1 MYETPRAWP
10 LQWPAGYPRTPVNQ
24 RRIGKFT
31 NHRKP
36 LTIAASIARLQHQVD
51 LLGGCRTVLSSNV
64 ETRLDGLPRS
74 DARMPED
81 PGVCVYFH
89 LKGRPTAMPCD
100 AYRAVADN
108 IAAIAAHIDA
118 VRSIGR

>member
-24 RRIGKFT
+24 RRLVKFT

-51 LLGGCRTVLSSNV
+51 LLGGNDTVLSNNV
-64 ETRLDGLPRS
+64 ETRMDGLPRS

-81 PGVCVYFH
+81 PDVCVYFH
-89 LKGRPTAMPCD
+89 LKGQPTAMPCD
-100 AYRAVADN
+100 AYRA
-108 IAAIAAHIDA
+108 
-118 VRSIGR
+118 R